1 MSHTIA
7 NAGLLIS
14 LIDDRRKVQPST
26 QLAGSPQIV
35 TLISID
41 LTRSRDVCP
50 TDDGIAEED
59 LVARLPFEEVLLSV
73 TSGPVACLNYSQT
86 SGRGAAPMRSDG
98 GCQWV
103 VQRLLVDSNRLHAF
117 INEPFLRLLVESLG
131 E

>member
-1 MSHTIA
+1 MPHIIA

-14 LIDDRRKVQPST
+14 LIDDRRKVQPSP

-50 TDDGIAEED
+50 TDDAIAEED

-73 TSGPVACLNYSQT
+73 FEIS
-86 SGRGAAPMRSDG
+86 
-98 GCQWV
+98 
-103 VQRLLVDSNRLHAF
+103 
-117 INEPFLRLLVESLG
+117 INENRP
-131 E
+131 